1 MVGLSQARSTEVT
14 TSTRDARRELG
25 TAWSDRKERARRPRG
40 HETAQS
46 SAQPTKK
53 RGRTSVDCIYII
65 LFHCVK
71 YPLGACGIGGRM
83 SRNAVHKPL
92 KGMEAPAGS
101 VPRELIG
108 AGGLPPAGAYNSRRR
123 RGVAVFLSIK
133 TLPPLPSRFGAKN
146 VEVCEPVYY
155 VHQSTTAAITAR
167 RPNLWPPQFTNQPST
182 LV

>member
-1 MVGLSQARSTEVT
+1 MTYLEPRLRRFSCLACKWRYTREVPLSPLASRVRWQVQFSASYFANT
-14 TSTRDARRELG
+14 TVCS
-25 TAWSDRKERARRPRG
+25 
-40 HETAQS
+40 
-46 SAQPTKK
+46 
-53 RGRTSVDCIYII
+53 IYII

-83 SRNAVHKPL
+83 SRNAVHKSL

-108 AGGLPPAGAYNSRRR
+108 ASGLPPAGAYNSRRR

-133 TLPPLPSRFGAKN
+133 TLPPLPSRFSAKN

>member
-1 MVGLSQARSTEVT
+1 
-14 TSTRDARRELG
+14 
-25 TAWSDRKERARRPRG
+25 
-40 HETAQS
+40 
-46 SAQPTKK
+46 
-53 RGRTSVDCIYII
+53 
-65 LFHCVK
+65 
-71 YPLGACGIGGRM
+71 M
-83 SRNAVHKPL
+83 SRNAVHKSL

-123 RGVAVFLSIK
+123 RGVAVFLYLK

-167 RPNLWPPQFTNQPST
+167 CPNLRSPQFTDQPST
-182 LV
+182 LSLRLEAHIRRVNNSIYYLYYIQSGFAWRSCCACHMSACCLPLLCRSSEERWSQISVRDNHEVRL